1 MATYFDE
8 FQSGFARAIPDF
20 NLLKVGPH
28 QTDPRAATSVVIAG
42 MAAGLSVMLS
52 LMVTEPARLPNRIN
66 TGETVAPPPAAD
78 KVTIV
83 AASPRLDVPNL
94 DVPCAEQTW
103 PYIDRR
109 CLTESTQK
117 RPQPEN
123 RPAEAAAAP
132 PIDARNVATAP
143 VVPPAPAPA
152 EPQAS
157 ITQQENIAPY
167 QREWTADSA
176 RIMQDEIDQ
185 EWVPID
191 QEWVPMMPPP
201 EQYYRRER
209 RRHYN
214 TGRQIERQFRQF
226 TRQLFPRF

>member
-1 MATYFDE
+1 MATYFDQ

-28 QTDPRAATSVVIAG
+28 KTDPRAAISIVIAG

-52 LMVTEPARLPNRIN
+52 LMFTEPARLSNRIN
-66 TGETVAPPPAAD
+66 TGEKVAPPPAAD

-83 AASPRLDVPNL
+83 AATPRLDI
-94 DVPCAEQTW
+94 PCAEQTW

-123 RPAEAAAAP
+123 RPAEAAAP
-132 PIDARNVATAP
+132 SIDTRNVATAP
-143 VVPPAPAPA
+143 VVPPSPAPA
-152 EPQAS
+152 EPQPNM
-157 ITQQENIAPY
+157 TQQDNVASH
-167 QREWTADSA
+167 QREWTAESD
-176 RIMQDEIDQ
+176 RIMQDEID
-185 EWVPID
+185 E
-191 QEWVPMMPPP
+191 EWVPMMPPP

-214 TGRQIERQFRQF
+214 PGRQIERQFRQF